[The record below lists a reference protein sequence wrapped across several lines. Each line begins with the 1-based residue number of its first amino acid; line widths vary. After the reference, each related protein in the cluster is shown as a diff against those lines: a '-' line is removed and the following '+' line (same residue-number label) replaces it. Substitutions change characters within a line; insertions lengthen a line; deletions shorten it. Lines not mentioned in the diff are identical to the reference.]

1 MKTAMASPTRNDERC
16 DSARKAEVTPRASTS
31 TMGRRDLDSAKQR
44 SRTKKTA
51 RSHAGSAG
59 SARADASTEI
69 DGSLLTDVYDTLEII
84 GDKGL
89 TKAYLELKE

>member
-1 MKTAMASPTRNDERC
+1 MKTAMASRTRNDERC

-31 TMGRRDLDSAKQR
+31 TTGRRDLDSAKQR
-44 SRTKKTA
+44 SRTKKTT
-51 RSHAGSAG
+51 RSHAG